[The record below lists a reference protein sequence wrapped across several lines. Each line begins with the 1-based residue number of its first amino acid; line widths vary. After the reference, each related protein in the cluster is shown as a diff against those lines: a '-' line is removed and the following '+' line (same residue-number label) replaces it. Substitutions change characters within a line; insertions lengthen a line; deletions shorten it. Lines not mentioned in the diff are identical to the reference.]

1 MDAYIH
7 SRLYSREAVTDKQTD
22 RLIYRID
29 ACWLE
34 ESSPKMNTFILND
47 LSK

>member
-1 MDAYIH
+1 MDDYIH

-22 RLIYRID
+22 GLDHRID

-34 ESSPKMNTFILND
+34 ESSPQNNYIYLEGC
-47 LSK
+47 